1 MPFRALE
8 PTEPRGSCSP
18 RELLSIGELEAEW
31 IFVEATHRRLAFTEA
46 CTLAR
51 NLESRSAVGAAYL
64 RWLLLRAFHRPPGES

>member
-1 MPFRALE
+1 MPVRELE
-8 PTEPRGSCSP
+8 LAERRGSCSP

-46 CTLAR
+46 CALAR

-64 RWLLLRAFHRPPGES
+64 RWLILRAFHRPPGNS